1 MIERG
6 YCNTMMVVHFP
17 CKLSVKIKKLSV
29 KIKTWDLSV
38 KYKFLISVCF
48 DCLTFCPI
56 ISLLYCM
63 IFKLLH
69 YSFVDPDKCIV
80 MIDSCWFTCNFL
92 SINLGTS
99 YSSFE
104 IKHFPQPWCLFIV
117 FYVNFCLYYYLFLY
131 LSGILATV
139 FGATGFLGRYVV
151 QQLGKLSG
159 NILSCID
166 WSLSLEKALIF
177 KKLDL
182 CNAF

>member
-1 MIERG
+1 
-6 YCNTMMVVHFP
+6 MMVVHFP
-17 CKLSVKIKKLSV
+17 CKLSIKIKKLSV

-48 DCLTFCPI
+48 GCLTFCPV

-92 SINLGTS
+92 SINFGTS

-104 IKHFPQPWCLFIV
+104 IKHFPPPWCLYIV
-117 FYVNFCLYYYLFLY
+117 
-131 LSGILATV
+131 
-139 FGATGFLGRYVV
+139 RYVCF
-151 QQLGKLSG
+151 
-159 NILSCID
+159 CISVAQ
-166 WSLSLEKALIF
+166 WLQSLEQLDFLVVMWCNNLVNWVLIF
-177 KKLDL
+177 FLVL
-182 CNAF
+182 IEA